1 METPASHGD
10 IFVPGEL
17 SDQMS
22 AEKQKVYRSGVG
34 KLLYLSKWSRPDIQN
49 ITREL
54 SRYFMT
60 ATLAHDKAMRRVMTF
75 CLNTKNRALLI
86 KPKGEWNGKLDE
98 NYFFEISG
106 VSDSD
111 YAKDMQTRKSVSGY
125 TTFLNGA
132 LVTAK
137 SKMQECVTLLVS
149 EAELVAVTNCIQDML
164 YIRNVLELMGLK
176 VKVPMKVDLDNKG
189 AKDIINNWSVG
200 GRTRHVGVRFNFLR
214 ELKES
219 GVIEIHWISTH
230 DNCSDILTKN
240 LPVNLYNK
248 HSKRFCVDDHDPEIT
263 SWEGVESIQKKSGFE
278 VIKNDTG

>member
-1 METPASHGD
+1 
-10 IFVPGEL
+10 
-17 SDQMS
+17 
-22 AEKQKVYRSGVG
+22 
-34 KLLYLSKWSRPDIQN
+34 
-49 ITREL
+49 
-54 SRYFMT
+54 MT

-98 NYFFEISG
+98 NYYFEIAG

-111 YAKDMQTRKSVSGY
+111 YAKDIQTRKSVSGY
-125 TTFLNGA
+125 ATFLNGA

-137 SKMQECVTLLVS
+137 SKMQECVTLSVI
-149 EAELVAVTNCIQDML
+149 EAELVAVTKCIQDML
-164 YIRNVLELMGLK
+164 YIWNVLESMGLK

-200 GRTRHVGVRFNFLR
+200 GQTRHVGVRFNFLR

-230 DNCSDILTKN
+230 DNCTDIHRKN

-248 HSKRFCVDDHDPEIT
+248 HSKRFCVDDHHSEIT
-263 SWEGVESIQKKSGFE
+263 SWEGVESIQNTSGFK
-278 VIKNDTG
+278 VIKSDTG